1 MDKNFK
7 MFRDII
13 DTDVLVVGGGGAG
26 LRAAIESGKKG
37 LNVTLISKG
46 QASKSGATLLVGADL
61 TLDGNSLNKLGFP
74 GVPED
79 NKEKFFNDIVT
90 QSYYL
95 ANQKLVEVYVE
106 DAPKVIKELLD
117 WGLKVSS
124 SEERAIDTDGGE
136 ISYPLYRITKEF
148 GVKIINDVMLLDILT
163 SDNKVAG
170 GIGLNIITGDFLIFR
185 AKAIVIA
192 TGGWHK
198 AYLYN
203 AGSRELTGD
212 GQAIAFRAGAALGNM
227 EFVTFCSNVFHWPPI
242 WNGNIFTYILHSIV
256 GGELLNTKNEKFLN
270 KYDPEIVKVGTTT
283 EWNKSFI
290 SIASFQE
297 TLNKNGT
304 LHDGIY
310 YSWDNI
316 SKDEYEKKISEYY
329 PNWRYKGMDFRD
341 LKNKLLN
348 GLAVEVGPSA
358 EYFEGGILT
367 DEKFSS
373 TIQGLFAAGEST
385 MSLFGANR
393 VAAATTE
400 MLVEGAIA
408 GKYAAEYARDVKH
421 KEISQEQIE
430 KFSNKISEIID
441 RKGNI
446 KPSHLLKDIQK
457 IGYSNMGPIRTEK
470 GIKELL
476 DYINQVKSKDYKELY
491 IEDSSSKEY
500 NKELIEILEIENILT
515 VLEISAHAA
524 LMRSESRGVHYRSDY
539 PFTDNN
545 NWLKEIII
553 IKEKDNLKTILR
565 PVTITKIEPPKGVY
579 PYFEMMK
586 MMMKSHSDT
595 PGAH

>member
-1 MDKNFK
+1 MAKNFRL
-7 MFRDII
+7 FGDII

-26 LRAAIESGKKG
+26 LRAAIEAGKKS

-46 QASKSGATLLVGADL
+46 QASKSGATLLAGADL
-61 TLDGNSLNKLGFP
+61 TLDGKSLNQLGFP

-90 QSYYL
+90 QSFYL
-95 ANQKLVEVYVE
+95 ANQKLVEIYVE

-117 WGLKVSS
+117 WGLKVSH
-124 SEERAIDTDGGE
+124 SEERAIDSDGKE
-136 ISYPLYRITKEF
+136 ISYPLYRIAKEQ
-148 GVKIINDVMLLDILT
+148 GIKIINDIMFLDILT

-170 GIGLNIITGDFLIFR
+170 GIGLDIKTGEFLIFR
-185 AKAIVIA
+185 ARSIVMA

-212 GQAIAFRAGAALGNM
+212 GQAIAFRVGAALGNM
-227 EFVTFCSNVFHWPPI
+227 EFVTFCSNVFHWPPM

-256 GGELLNTKNEKFLN
+256 GGELLNTKNEKFLE
-270 KYDPEIVKVGTTT
+270 KYDPEIIRIGTIT

-297 TLNKNGT
+297 CLNKNGT
-304 LHDGIY
+304 LHDGTY
-310 YSWDNI
+310 YCWNDL
-316 SKDEYEKKISEYY
+316 SKNEYEKKIEEYY
-329 PNWRYKGMDFRD
+329 PNWKYKGMDFRD
-341 LKNKLLN
+341 LKYKFLN
-348 GLAVEVGPSA
+348 DLPIEVGPSA
-358 EYFEGGILT
+358 EYFEGGILI

-373 TIQGLFAAGEST
+373 TIAGLFAAGEAT

-408 GKYAAEYARDVKH
+408 GKYAAEYAKDSKQ
-421 KEISQEQIE
+421 KDINSEQTE
-430 KFSNKISEIID
+430 KFSNKISRIID
-441 RKGNI
+441 SQGNI
-446 KPSHLLKDIQK
+446 KPSHLLKEIQK
-457 IGYSNMGPIRTEK
+457 TAYNNMGPIRTEK
-470 GIKELL
+470 GIKEFLE
-476 DYINQVKSKDYKELY
+476 YVNRAKNKDFKEMH
-491 IEDSSSKEY
+491 IQGTSSKEY

-515 VLEISAHAA
+515 VLEVSAHAA

-553 IKEKDNLKTILR
+553 VKENENLQTTLR
-565 PVTITKIEPPKGVY
+565 PVTITKMVPPKGVY

-586 MMMKSHSDT
+586 MMMKAHSAT